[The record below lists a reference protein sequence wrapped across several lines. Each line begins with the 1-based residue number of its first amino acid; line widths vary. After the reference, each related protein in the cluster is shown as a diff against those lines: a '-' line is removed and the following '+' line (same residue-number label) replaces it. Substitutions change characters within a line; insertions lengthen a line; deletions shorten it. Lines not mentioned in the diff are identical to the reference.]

1 MPPLQDF
8 LHTSMVFASIS
19 TKIVKKHFFEPQN
32 RRGNIGL
39 KYTMETLFG
48 KLRAGE
54 GTGVRLGVHHGDTE
68 KFRALA

>member
-1 MPPLQDF
+1 
-8 LHTSMVFASIS
+8 MVSASIS
-19 TKIVKKHFFEPQN
+19 TKKTILPQN
-32 RRGNIGL
+32 HSENVDF
-39 KYTMETLFG
+39 KYTMEIFIG